1 MSSGSGS
8 SSDDLDY
15 SNPDDFTDSQ
25 LFQLLG
31 LNYDSDGE
39 DPYGNYIT
47 PQIIRSTSE
56 SRIRQFQETGNTK
69 LQEFFEEAEKKL
81 LAEYS
86 QDQGNVSDWGDND
99 MFNQYHETSEGEEGE
114 GSYENDDTMNEEENG
129 EEEEDEDEDQEGDD
143 VDEINQIADETFDQE
158 EKEEDEDDEESI
170 EGFGVSQ
177 PNTVQKNKIT
187 NRYNQTE
194 VLDGDH
200 PVMVRNKLGVSSS
213 QEIPISQGTLNPSM
227 RNTKI
232 QVVNINSTYRDNI
245 FPPSTS
251 VSSST
256 NYTITLSD
264 PLYKVLDMKLLTYT
278 IPYVWYNINT
288 TNNYFYLDATT
299 TNPGISGTPLF
310 PTVPSSDSNTAK
322 IVVPVGH
329 YSTSDL
335 YSAIQQQISNAS
347 DANSDGSDSSSSV
360 FSSLR
365 IEPSHTSGAS
375 PTGYTGQTR
384 MYIDESE
391 SSSATN
397 TSEDTSGNTI
407 YKVRFFEDTMNYSLS
422 KFNNNLGWILGF
434 RGNANQES
442 ANYGNM
448 VYEVIDSEGVVSE
461 SSVDTEGPRSLTLC
475 VDDFCNTQ
483 MSNHVVGTTS
493 ADTMVQMPSYWTDA
507 HSLNTDCSNDKKVSF
522 IRDVPR
528 RLTNAQIYTMNSI
541 AESDQTNPPSYSSLS
556 SSRLSTPNYTNAL
569 SVIPLELS
577 SLSFGST
584 LVKEAK
590 TSLPRVYF
598 GPVTIDRLRVKLQD
612 EMGNQVDMNNR
623 DWSFT
628 LQVTSL
634 YQY

>member
-1 MSSGSGS
+1 MSSGNS
-8 SSDDLDY
+8 SNDDLD
-15 SNPDDFTDSQ
+15 STNPDDFTDSQ

-47 PQIIRSTSE
+47 PQIIRSSSE
-56 SRIRQFQETGNTK
+56 SRIRQFQETGNTT
-69 LQEFFEEAEKKL
+69 LQEFFVEAEKKL
-81 LAEYS
+81 IDQYS
-86 QDQGNVSDWGDND
+86 QTQGDVSEWKDND
-99 MFNQYHETSEGEEGE
+99 LFNQYHETSEGDDEEGSE
-114 GSYENDDTMNEEENG
+114 EDDTNDSNEDENG
-129 EEEEDEDEDQEGDD
+129 EMEEDKEGDD
-143 VDEINQIADETFDQE
+143 VDEINQIADETYDQE
-158 EKEEDEDDEESI
+158 EKEDEEDDEESI
-170 EGFGVSQ
+170 DGFGVSQ

-187 NRYNQTE
+187 NRFNQTE
-194 VLDGDH
+194 VLDGEH

-213 QEIPISQGTLNPSM
+213 QDIPISQGTLNPSM
-227 RNTKI
+227 RNTKT

-288 TNNYFYLDATT
+288 SNNYFYLDATT

-310 PTVPSSDSNTAK
+310 PTVASSNTYTAK

-329 YSTSDL
+329 YSSSDL
-335 YSAIQQQISNAS
+335 YATIQQQISNANV
-347 DANSDGSDSSSSV
+347 ANSDDSDSSSV
-360 FSSLR
+360 FSSMR
-365 IEPSHTSGAS
+365 IDPSHTSGAS

-384 MYIDESE
+384 LYIDDTSSSTTNSSE
-391 SSSATN
+391 SS
-397 TSEDTSGNTI
+397 GNII
-407 YKVRFFEDTMNYSLS
+407 YRVRFYEDTMDYSQS
-422 KFNNNLGWILGF
+422 KYNNNLGWILGY
-434 RGNANQES
+434 RGNASQES
-442 ANYGNM
+442 EYYGKM
-448 VYEVIDSEGVVSE
+448 VYEVIDSVGVVSE
-461 SSVDTEGPRSLTLC
+461 SSIDTEGPRSLTLC

-493 ADTMVQMPSYWTDA
+493 ADTIVQMPSYWTDA
-507 HSLNTDCSNDKKVSF
+507 HSQNTDCSNEKKVSF
-522 IRDVPR
+522 IRDIPR
-528 RLTNAQIYTMNSI
+528 RLTNAQLYTMNSI